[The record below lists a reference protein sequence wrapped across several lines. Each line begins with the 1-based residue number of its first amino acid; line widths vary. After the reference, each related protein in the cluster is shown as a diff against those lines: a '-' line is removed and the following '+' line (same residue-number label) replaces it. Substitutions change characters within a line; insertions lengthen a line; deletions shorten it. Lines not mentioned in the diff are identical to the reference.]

1 MKAALLSSQLDE
13 NWLTLRWR
21 RGESPMRRFLIDQAT
36 EARFQSSAPMLSEA
50 REIYLRIKGIVRPV
64 TFGTAVERVINHLIV
79 LVGAALRQVGAIQ
92 A

>member
-1 MKAALLSSQLDE
+1 VKAASLSSQLDE
-13 NWLTLRWR
+13 DWLTLRWR
-21 RGESPMRRFLIDQAT
+21 IGESPMRRFLIDQAT

-50 REIYLRIKGIVRPV
+50 REIYLCIKDIDRPV
-64 TFGTAVERVINHLIV
+64 TFGNAVERAINHLIV

>member
-1 MKAALLSSQLDE
+1 MKTASLSSQLDE
-13 NWLTLRWR
+13 DWLTLRWR
-21 RGESPMRRFLIDQAT
+21 IGESPMRRFLIDQAT

-50 REIYLRIKGIVRPV
+50 REIYLCIKDIDRPV
-64 TFGTAVERVINHLIV
+64 TFGNAVERAINHLIV